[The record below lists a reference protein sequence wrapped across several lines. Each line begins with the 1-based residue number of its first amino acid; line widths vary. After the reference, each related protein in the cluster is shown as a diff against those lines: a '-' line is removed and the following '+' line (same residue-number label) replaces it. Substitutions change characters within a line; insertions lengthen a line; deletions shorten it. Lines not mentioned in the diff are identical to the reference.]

1 MGFDKDGA
9 IRDTIS
15 LPVIRSF
22 YFDKEQEEAGV
33 RLLQEAV
40 KALSDGAD
48 RIYAFFHYFG
58 MSCYA
63 RHGKL
68 FEGFAHV
75 HKLLEK
81 SGFDIEH
88 ENVFYSAVLKD
99 EKCTAVKLKWHD
111 MTPGRQQY
119 CDFTLDNAVVG
130 GCEVHFLEQ
139 KDIAYLRWIFTQ
151 ENKCGQGIGSKSMS
165 ALRADLF
172 QRGIVRFDTDTA
184 LTNQVAQHFYEKNH
198 FVREGLTRSY
208 YKTVS

>member
-40 KALSDGAD
+40 KAFSDGAD

-63 RHGKL
+63 RHDK
-68 FEGFAHV
+68 
-75 HKLLEK
+75 
-81 SGFDIEH
+81 
-88 ENVFYSAVLKD
+88 
-99 EKCTAVKLKWHD
+99 
-111 MTPGRQQY
+111 MPGRQQY
-119 CDFTLDNAVVG
+119 CDFILDNEVVG

-139 KDIAYLRWIFTQ
+139 KGIAYLRWIFTR
-151 ENKCGQGIGSKSMS
+151 ENKCDQGIGSKNMS